1 MPCAQYEGVLVLLT
15 LLGLERAIEKSGIGF
30 VDTRGL
36 DIALSIFLEAIQRF
50 SIGLG
55 WLTQIR

>member
-1 MPCAQYEGVLVLLT
+1 MRAVLVLLT

-30 VDTRGL
+30 VDARGL
-36 DIALSIFLEAIQRF
+36 DIALSIFLAATQRF